1 MAFVNGYSVRG
12 YRMTRV
18 KCFMDGKYGAKYH
31 CQFNKDGNCTLE
43 EIELTLSYSIAGYPQ
58 IKCDNFKKVK

>member
-1 MAFVNGYSVRG
+1 
-12 YRMTRV
+12 MTKV
-18 KCFMDGKYGAKYH
+18 KCFMDGKYGARYY
-31 CQFNKDGNCTLE
+31 CQFNKNGICILK